1 MECCGHVRIHTQC
14 ERCGCSNEF
23 SYNRQY
29 MSVSIRMC
37 ACPQGYECVCT
48 DKRIVCEC
56 PTMSS
61 NTLLFHVFEI
71 QGHTEDSDC
80 WMLLNVAFTY
90 LTSKQLPSTVMISF
104 WPNVLIWKPQN
115 LILMELMFNIP
126 FGGTKGHVGDVLP
139 NQSLTLV
146 LKKLK
151 RKITKQ
157 DLQQKTSRYENT
169 K

>member
-1 MECCGHVRIHTQC
+1 
-14 ERCGCSNEF
+14 
-23 SYNRQY
+23 
-29 MSVSIRMC
+29 
-37 ACPQGYECVCT
+37 
-48 DKRIVCEC
+48 
-56 PTMSS
+56 
-61 NTLLFHVFEI
+61 
-71 QGHTEDSDC
+71 
-80 WMLLNVAFTY
+80 
-90 LTSKQLPSTVMISF
+90 
-104 WPNVLIWKPQN
+104 
-115 LILMELMFNIP
+115 MELMFNIP